1 MGKNVHVIK
10 RVQQYGCEG
19 FSWKKDEFRDLLD
32 SLGCETNGE
41 YGEDEFE
48 CEVSLYEEAM
58 DLLFD
63 YTEFGGSDSVIEKF
77 NEKGLDYNDFIKAL
91 SSLGSLA
98 IDAKYVWGQMRKF
111 YDDRDKE
118 WDFICF
124 SCW

>member
-19 FSWKKDEFRDLLD
+19 FDWKQNEFRDLLD
-32 SLGCETNGE
+32 SLGCETIGE

-58 DLLFD
+58 SLLFD
-63 YTEFGGSDSVIEKF
+63 YIDFGGSESVVKKF
-77 NEKGLDYNDFIKAL
+77 KEKGLDYNDFIKAL
-91 SSLGSLA
+91 SSLA
-98 IDAKYVWGQMRKF
+98 IDEKAVWGQMRKF
-111 YDDRDKE
+111 YDDRDKR
-118 WDFICF
+118 WNFICF